1 MQIIKPF
8 PLKLVAINRQTAPNK
23 QPAEAEQYEH
33 WLDKQDILMH
43 LHISS
48 RTLQRWRAKSL
59 IVFTR
64 MGGKIYYPKSALEML
79 LKKGLSKIVSVLS
92 ILLLFPEDMLWM
104 TVV

>member
-1 MQIIKPF
+1 
-8 PLKLVAINRQTAPNK
+8 
-23 QPAEAEQYEH
+23 
-33 WLDKQDILMH
+33 MH

-79 LKKGLSKIVSVLS
+79 LKKGLSRTLSVFSIMLFFQKI
-92 ILLLFPEDMLWM
+92 
-104 TVV
+104 